1 MLQTGLRPQVVSMM
15 GKALAG
21 KIPGVVNPVGSKIG
35 DD

>member
-1 MLQTGLRPQVVSMM
+1 MM

-35 DD
+35 DDWVWGLQALKVA